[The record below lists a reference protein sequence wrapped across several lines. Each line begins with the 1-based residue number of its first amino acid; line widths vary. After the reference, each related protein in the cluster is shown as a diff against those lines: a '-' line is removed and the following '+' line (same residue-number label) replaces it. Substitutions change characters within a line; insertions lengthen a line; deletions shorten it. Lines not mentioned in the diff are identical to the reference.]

1 MMISWN
7 IRGLNKVGKTIE
19 ISSRLKSLNPTT
31 IVLLETRVRKNKA
44 LTVRNKLNLNMK
56 YLDNYDK
63 HENGRIWFIWD
74 DSKVMI
80 KHICS
85 TSQLIHCGV
94 YNPNGDFLHWCTAIY
109 ALNHLDDRRKLWKD
123 IEDLRVQQADP
134 WCLLGDFNNVLKAE
148 DRIGGRD
155 VTESEYVD
163 LREMMSRVGL
173 YEMDTCGDFFTWTNK
188 QADNTIYSRIDRFL
202 GNLNWLQMHIDS
214 TLKILAPS
222 ISDHALMFL
231 SCKDQSSRLRGR
243 FKYRNSLARLNGFH
257 DEVKK
262 NWNLGV
268 HGNPM
273 YKLWTKLSRLQS
285 VLKNLSSPLNGLR
298 EKIDE
303 ARRNLQQAHEDLCRD
318 RFNVDNINR
327 VKDRTSELLQLN
339 ELEDSDLRQKAK
351 INWIRQGDGNNSYF
365 HATIKGRYKH
375 NAIRSLIKE
384 DGSCITSHEDIEE
397 EVLKFY
403 SALLGSSESNLAG
416 LNIPAIRNG
425 NTLNQFQRDMLIG
438 PVSNAEIDTAI
449 KGMDVN
455 KTPGIDGYGVGFF
468 KDAWSIV
475 GSDVREAI
483 LDFFLRNRLHKGFN
497 SSVVALIPK
506 HKEAKMI
513 KDFRPISCCS
523 TVYKIISKVLTNR
536 LSKVIDTLVGK
547 NQAAFVPGQQLHDH
561 VLLAFELL
569 RGYERKHGTPKCMLQ
584 IDIQKAYDTVHWDA
598 LEHILRELGFP
609 DQFIK
614 WIMIAV
620 RSVTYVFNIN
630 GRFTRRLE
638 ARRGIRQ
645 GDPISPLLFI
655 LVMEYLNRILSQLDK
670 IPNFNYHSKC
680 EKMKITNLCFA
691 DDLLLFSRGDIGSVQ
706 IMLDKFNTF
715 LRSMGLHVNPS
726 KCNIYCGSV
735 DINVKEQLLLISGFK
750 EGKMPFRYLG
760 IPLSSKKLNIK
771 HYQVLIDKIVGRITH
786 WSAGLLSY
794 AGRVQLIQ
802 SVIFATINFWMQ
814 CLPLPKFV
822 IMRINA
828 ICRSFLWIGNS
839 NISRKSPIAWEKVCS
854 PKINGG
860 LNIINL
866 AIWNKI
872 SILKLLW
879 NVCNK
884 SDNLWIKWLHTYY
897 IRGQSIWSMVLKK
910 SHSWIMS
917 SMMKLR
923 PLLLQYQSRM
933 QDVFKMK
940 KIYLA
945 LFEESEKMSWRT
957 LMCNNLARPRALF
970 CLWQACHFRLASK
983 DRLIKFGLNV
993 DANCA
998 FCSSME
1004 SHEHLFFG
1012 CIELK
1017 TIWTAVLNWLQIIHM
1032 PSTWSE
1038 ELNWITRKCKGKGWR
1053 AMLLKCAFTET
1064 IYHIWAYRNHRVFG
1078 GNVNN
1083 RKVEDSII
1091 NTIIY
1096 RVWDRKRYRRYIAE
1110 LMT

>member
-1 MMISWN
+1 
-7 IRGLNKVGKTIE
+7 
-19 ISSRLKSLNPTT
+19 
-31 IVLLETRVRKNKA
+31 
-44 LTVRNKLNLNMK
+44 MK

-222 ISDHALMFL
+222 VSDHALMFL

-403 SALLGSSESNLAG
+403 SALLGSRESNLAG
-416 LNIPAIRNG
+416 LNIPAIRN
-425 NTLNQFQRDMLIG
+425 
-438 PVSNAEIDTAI
+438 
-449 KGMDVN
+449 
-455 KTPGIDGYGVGFF
+455 
-468 KDAWSIV
+468 
-475 GSDVREAI
+475 
-483 LDFFLRNRLHKGFN
+483 
-497 SSVVALIPK
+497 
-506 HKEAKMI
+506 
-513 KDFRPISCCS
+513 
-523 TVYKIISKVLTNR
+523 
-536 LSKVIDTLVGK
+536 VGK

-561 VLLAFELL
+561 VMLAFELL